1 MKLALPILSLMF
13 LVLACGAPTSNPPAQ
28 SEQGGNRSSITT
40 ETQKKS
46 STDNVNFFADLP
58 APYKS
63 ADYDNGK
70 RIYRLCVA
78 CHLLTKDGGHRVG
91 PNLHGIIGRK
101 AGSSEGFRFS
111 RVVIESEIVWTPEK
125 IDEWLANPRS
135 FLPGNRMSFSGV
147 RKPEDRRDVIAYI
160 MYESAKD

>member
-13 LVLACGAPTSNPPAQ
+13 VVLACGAPTSNPPAQ
-28 SEQGGNRSSITT
+28 SEQGGNQSSIKT

-46 STDNVNFFADLP
+46 STDNVNVFADLP

-111 RVVIESEIVWTPEK
+111 RVVMESEIVWTPEK